1 MQNLY
6 YLGKETLAMPKVSPT
21 GRGTRPKTQTRTVVR
36 RVVKEPKEEVEVVRV
51 KNQGTRWFGVN
62 PWFVIIGVIVLLLI
76 LFVPMFSAT
85 KTVQKTETI
94 MIQVQKER
102 QEQVATDETI
112 DVYVGWLQ
120 EGGGT
125 IQQTGYY
132 VEYDQWG
139 NPYYVPYTYYD
150 QAPGS
155 QITIDPVDQILTMQ
169 QTRGPDN
176 TWTITFTAYDG
187 TQVIH
192 RDVTSYDLTKTGR
205 ATVKTNK
212 TVSTPYTETVPQ
224 QVTKD
229 EQIKVKVSLI
239 NLILGNY

>member
-1 MQNLY
+1 
-6 YLGKETLAMPKVSPT
+6 MPKVTRT

-36 RVVKEPKEEVEVVRV
+36 RVVEEPEV
-51 KNQGTRWFGVN
+51 KHQGTKWLGAS
-62 PWFVIIGVIVLLLI
+62 PWVVILGIIVLLII

-85 KTVQKTETI
+85 KMVPKTETV
-94 MIQVQKER
+94 MVPVQKER

-112 DVYVGWLQ
+112 NVYVGWLQ

-125 IQQTGYY
+125 IQQTGYTI
-132 VEYDQWG
+132 EYDYYG

-150 QAPGS
+150 QAAGS
-155 QITIDPVDQILTMQ
+155 QITIDSVDQIVTMQ
-169 QTRGPDN
+169 QARGPDN
-176 TWTITFTAYDG
+176 TWTLTLTAYDG

-192 RDVTSYDLTKTGR
+192 RGVTNYDLTKTGR
-205 ATVKTNK
+205 TTVKTNK

-229 EQIKVKVSLI
+229 VEVKFKVSLI

>member
-1 MQNLY
+1 
-6 YLGKETLAMPKVSPT
+6 MPKTGPT
-21 GRGTRPKTQTRTVVR
+21 RRVTRSKAPTRRVR
-36 RVVKEPKEEVEVVRV
+36 RVIEEEPEEVEVVRV
-51 KNQGTRWFGVN
+51 KHGGTKWLGAS
-62 PWFVIIGVIVLLLI
+62 PWVVIIGVIALLFI

-85 KTVQKTETI
+85 KTVQKTETV
-94 MIQVQKER
+94 MVPVQKER
-102 QEQVATDETI
+102 QEQVTADETI
-112 DVYVGWLQ
+112 NVYTGWLQ

-132 VEYDQWG
+132 VEYDSWG

-150 QAPGS
+150 QAAGS
-155 QITIDPVDQILTMQ
+155 MTTIDPVDQIVQMQ

-176 TWTITFTAYDG
+176 TWTITLTSYDG

-205 ATVKTNK
+205 TTVKANK
-212 TVSTPYTETVPQ
+212 TVSTPYTEMVPQ

-229 EQIKVKVSLI
+229 VETKVRVSLI
-239 NLILGNY
+239 NLMLGNY